1 MSKKDDYIEPLGPA
15 IQGAQ
20 MEKKFKEFDRAMK
33 KEWGPRDKRFFI
45 FLGITVIIGAATIIL
60 NNPLVLQIGAPI
72 IGIFGGGLILSDSIK
87 ETRKVNKMME
97 ERDNRLNPFNDSSKG
112 EGNQNNNIMKLPIE
126 LQQEETKTP
135 DEILKEGF
143 EPRKPTSD
151 YYSDV
156 TKKYIEKIEQAER
169 EQTPPAISLVG
180 KNNNQNRAVPQPSE
194 KKPSKYEL
202 ALEMQQKR
210 KQIHIVGENEA
221 ATKSESIKESTMH
234 QIQSD
239 IATYQILYNLPK
251 LCISNEEW
259 YAFFEHTYKLL
270 CQHGVQDKY
279 MELIQAVNRMALAD
293 VLVNKLPGIYLGNYI
308 DNLDVFTIC
317 TPISNRDVKE
327 LQKKLK
333 KCISSAEIIKFHK

>member
-1 MSKKDDYIEPLGPA
+1 MSKKNDYIEPLDPA
-15 IQGAQ
+15 IQAAQ
-20 MEKKFKEFDRAMK
+20 MEQKFQEFDRAMK

-45 FLGITVIIGAATIIL
+45 FLGITVIIGVATIIL

-97 ERDNRLNPFNDSSKG
+97 ERHNRLNPFNNSSKG

-126 LQQEETKTP
+126 FQQEETRTP

-143 EPRKPTSD
+143 EPGNPTS

-156 TKKYIEKIEQAER
+156 TKKHIEKIKQDER
-169 EQTPPAISLVG
+169 AQTPPAISVVG
-180 KNNNQNRAVPQPSE
+180 KDNNPNKVVPQPP
-194 KKPSKYEL
+194 KNKPSKYEL
-202 ALEMQQKR
+202 ALEMQKKR
-210 KQIHIVGENEA
+210 TQIHIVEENEA
-221 ATKSESIKESTMH
+221 ATNSESIKESTMH

-279 MELIQAVNRMALAD
+279 MELIKAVNRMALAD
-293 VLVNKLPGIYLGNYI
+293 VLVNNLPGIYLGNYI
-308 DNLDVFTIC
+308 DNLNVFTIC
-317 TPISNRDVKE
+317 KPISNRDVEE
-327 LQKKLK
+327 LQKKIK
-333 KCISSAEIIKFHK
+333 KCIPSAEIIKFHK